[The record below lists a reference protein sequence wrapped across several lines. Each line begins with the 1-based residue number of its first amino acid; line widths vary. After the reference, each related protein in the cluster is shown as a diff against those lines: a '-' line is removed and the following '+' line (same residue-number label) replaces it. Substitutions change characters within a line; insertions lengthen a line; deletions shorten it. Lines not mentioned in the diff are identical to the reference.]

1 MVVVVVTVVGT
12 ERAAI
17 KSSSISS
24 SSSSSSN
31 SFSMW
36 YSQKTGFELG
46 SRFTGKN
53 AVRCT
58 GAETDAFQ
66 LKIH

>member
-17 KSSSISS
+17 KSSSI